1 MISTHTE
8 TGERLQ
14 LVQGLTIVTPPLI
27 EQPFHEWITWAL
39 PTDHPLFEQLD
50 FKLKNISFCP
60 LQDYQHFEGAFIR
73 LLGNVWHWQTNE
85 PLIHYQDREC
95 PDKTWL
101 HPVDS
106 FISSV
111 EVDGLVVP
119 RFKFLGVAK
128 EVYETNP
135 KFKLR

>member
-8 TGERLQ
+8 TGEKLH
-14 LVQGLTIVTPPLI
+14 LVQGLTVVKPPLI
-27 EQPFHEWITWAL
+27 KMPFHEWITWAL
-39 PTDHPLFEQLD
+39 PTGHSLLDQLD
-50 FKLKNISFCP
+50 SKLKNISFCP
-60 LQDYQHFEGAFIR
+60 LQDYQHFDGTFYR
-73 LLGNVWHWQTNE
+73 LLGNVCHWETNE
-85 PLIHYQDREC
+85 PLVHYQEKEH

-106 FISSV
+106 FISNV
-111 EVDGLVVP
+111 EIDGAVVP

-135 KFKLR
+135 KFKI